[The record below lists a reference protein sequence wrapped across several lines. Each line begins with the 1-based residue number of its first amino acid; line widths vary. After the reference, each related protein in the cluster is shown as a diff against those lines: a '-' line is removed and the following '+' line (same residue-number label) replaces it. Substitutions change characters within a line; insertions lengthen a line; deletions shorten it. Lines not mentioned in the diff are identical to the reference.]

1 MRPLGVAGSSLRN
14 CSAMSANETE
24 WLGQYLLLFLKRI
37 WHSAFSYGSS
47 YQFRMLA
54 VSSHDVKGDR

>member
-1 MRPLGVAGSSLRN
+1 MRLPGAVRSGLRN
-14 CSAMSANETE
+14 CFAMSANETE

-47 YQFRMLA
+47 YQFRILA
-54 VSSHDVKGDR
+54 ASIHGAKGGR